1 MKRWKII
8 VGVSLLAA
16 LGLVDY
22 ALWDFAGF
30 DLRLY
35 KSDNN
40 AILQMRLYAMSL
52 VDKLGMAILANYVV
66 TVFLFV
72 KWVMT
77 SKRKQK
83 QI

>member
-22 ALWDFAGF
+22 ALWDFVGF

-40 AILQMRLYAMSL
+40 VISQMRLYAMSL
-52 VDKLGMAILANYVV
+52 VDKMGMAILANYVV